1 MALLIK
7 RKVNTGNQHKKRK
20 RMECKMAIGGVKRM
34 NTSTEPHKCISPVPL
49 LSTDFATSFDRPTLS
64 IGCNPVVPMA
74 SSLATESCEKLNP
87 TSRLSNQR
95 SVVFSEM
102 TTTHTAQTQYDRPR
116 SMSLDFGNFMK
127 PDFCEKAETI
137 CDQKNTLTP
146 RTLSVLED
154 MVFAECPED
163 DAWLNA
169 VVSPAPVAS
178 PWLAPISPGI
188 GVLPMSWSSL
198 VSMS

>member
-1 MALLIK
+1 
-7 RKVNTGNQHKKRK
+7 
-20 RMECKMAIGGVKRM
+20 
-34 NTSTEPHKCISPVPL
+34 
-49 LSTDFATSFDRPTLS
+49 
-64 IGCNPVVPMA
+64 MA

-95 SVVFSEM
+95 TVAFSEVN
-102 TTTHTAQTQYDRPR
+102 TTHTTQTQYDRPR
-116 SMSLDFGNFMK
+116 STSLDFSAFMNS
-127 PDFCEKAETI
+127 DFSIKAEPM
-137 CDQKNTLTP
+137 CDQTNTLTP

-154 MVFAECPED
+154 MDFAECPED

-188 GVLPMSWSSL
+188 GMLPMSWSSL